1 MGSGSG
7 IDRRRFMQLAGLSGA
22 AVLAG
27 CKQSES
33 GTDTARTL
41 KIGYVCG
48 AASAWP

>member
-41 KIGYVCG
+41 KIG
-48 AASAWP
+48 